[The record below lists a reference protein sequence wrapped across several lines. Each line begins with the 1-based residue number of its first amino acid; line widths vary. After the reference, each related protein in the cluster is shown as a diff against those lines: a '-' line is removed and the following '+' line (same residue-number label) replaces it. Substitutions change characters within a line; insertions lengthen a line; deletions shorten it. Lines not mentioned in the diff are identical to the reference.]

1 MLAPRE
7 DVPEAL
13 DRDWPPVLD
22 CTPADDVAPEVGRTM
37 FVELWIIG
45 EETEGDETEEL
56 ERVVAA
62 GDGLCPEDVGLCP
75 PDDGGLTTDDVPD

>member
-1 MLAPRE
+1 
-7 DVPEAL
+7 
-13 DRDWPPVLD
+13 
-22 CTPADDVAPEVGRTM
+22 M
-37 FVELWIIG
+37 FVELWMIG

-75 PDDGGLTTDDVPD
+75 PGDGGMTTDDVPD